1 MKRRTAAAAVAA
13 LMLTATATVLA
24 QGSRFPDVGPDNPHY
39 ADMEWASSPV
49 RGYFGGFADGTFRP
63 DRDITPE
70 QMAKVLSR
78 LPDRPMTRAGF
89 ASFIVGGL
97 QRMRAQSA
105 AAAPTSTT
113 APPRAESKAWAGS
126 CVEMYAAMV
135 SKAHNEQG
143 EPEDYD
149 FTPLEYSATRDTLG
163 YGRFDTDSVDITG
176 TTGWYIRFATPA
188 MVLCQGKAKL
198 DNNQEIP
205 IIIWSIFNTDGDH
218 AFGYRFPAGGHPTC
232 QEMGQRGGTT
242 VGYNVMYLY
251 DPARDSDGDEIMCD
265 SVLGEELHVVGR
277 IIMRGPISLGSV
289 SKALLTQGGRFPDAG
304 PDNPHYADMEW
315 ASDPVRG
322 YFSGFAD
329 GTFRPDRD
337 ITPEQMA
344 KVLSRLPDRPM
355 TRAEF
360 ASFIVGG
367 LQRMRERSAAAT
379 AAVPTTT
386 TTAENGWLS
395 QHITTTAGE
404 EEADN
409 EQIVYWDQDAWEDW
423 WWDQYESITGVRYD

>member
-1 MKRRTAAAAVAA
+1 MAAAAVAA
-13 LMLTATATVLA
+13 LTLMATATVTA
-24 QGSRFPDVGPDNPHY
+24 QGSRFPDVGPDDPHY
-39 ADMEWASSPV
+39 EDIAWASDPA

-78 LPDRPMTRAGF
+78 LPDRPMARAEF
-89 ASFIVGGL
+89 ASLIVGGL
-97 QRMRAQSA
+97 QRMRDRAA
-105 AAAPTSTT
+105 AAAPSTTTT

-135 SKAHNEQG
+135 SKAYNEQA

-163 YGRFDTDSVDITG
+163 YGRFDVYSVDITG
-176 TTGWYIRFATPA
+176 TTGWYIRFATPT
-188 MVLCQGKAKL
+188 MVLCQGEAKL

-205 IIIWSIFNTDGDH
+205 IIIWSVFNTDGDH
-218 AFGYRFPAGGHPTC
+218 FFGYRFPAGGHPAC
-232 QEMGQRGGTT
+232 QEMGQKGGTT
-242 VGYNVMYLY
+242 IGYNIMYLY
-251 DPARDSDGDEIMCD
+251 DPARDADGDNIMCD
-265 SVLGEELHVVGR
+265 SVLGEELQAVGR
-277 IIMRGPISLGSV
+277 VAMRGPLSLGSV
-289 SKALLTQGGRFPDAG
+289 SKTLLTQGGRFPDVR
-304 PDNPHYADMEW
+304 PENPHYADMEW
-315 ASDPVRG
+315 ASSPARG
-322 YFSGFAD
+322 YFGGFAD

-355 TRAEF
+355 ARAEF

-367 LQRMRERSAAAT
+367 LQRMRDRAAAAT
-379 AAVPTTT
+379 TAAPTTT
-386 TTAENGWLS
+386 TTAENGGLS
-395 QHITTTAGE
+395 QSITTTAGGG
-404 EEADN
+404 EADN
-409 EQIVYWDQDAWEDW
+409 EHIVYWDQKAWEDW